1 VGRRRGGGK
10 RARGGLRSGV
20 WLVAG
25 ACLLVGGLVVGAH
38 LFDQEMDAGSAPAL
52 EGGDPAEP
60 PATWDR
66 IRVEVLNGAG
76 VPGLAARARD
86 RLREEGFDVVYYGN
100 APSFDQETTVVLART
115 EPAGAARAVAGRLGV
130 TRVELA
136 PDSARFVDVTVLL
149 GPDWPG
155 EPPDEADPSDAGGV
169 ENGET
174 PWWDLRGLLMPRDR
188 DGT

>member
-1 VGRRRGGGK
+1 VGRRR
-10 RARGGLRSGV
+10 RRSAV

-38 LFDQEMDAGSAPAL
+38 LFDEEMDAGSVPAL
-52 EGGDPAEP
+52 EGDDRVEP

-86 RLREEGFDVVYYGN
+86 HLRAEGFDVVYYGN
-100 APSFDQETTVVLART
+100 APSFDRETTVVLART

-130 TRVELA
+130 TRVEVA

-149 GPDWPG
+149 GSDWPG
-155 EPPDEADPSDAGGV
+155 EPPGDADPSDADGV
-169 ENGET
+169 ENIEA
-174 PWWDLRGLLMPRDR
+174 PWWDLRQPLTTRGR